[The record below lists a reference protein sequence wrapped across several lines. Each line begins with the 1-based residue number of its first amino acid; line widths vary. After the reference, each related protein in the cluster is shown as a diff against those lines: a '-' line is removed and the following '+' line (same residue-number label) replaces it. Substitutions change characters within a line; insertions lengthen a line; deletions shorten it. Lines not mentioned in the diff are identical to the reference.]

1 MWFKDL
7 CLHKSQGYPCI
18 DYALCYMSPIPTSL
32 TNWLYSDLSP
42 VLTEH
47 DGVQCLAWSRPS
59 LCRFGVCWHWFTAS
73 LSTPTPATISDA
85 CKMHKAPHLPKSCFT
100 YFHTLSSIS
109 GAYIYDLPTCT
120 SGFPWWLS
128 SKERACQCR
137 RRGLDPWVR
146 KIPWRRKWQPTP
158 LFLCGKSHAQRT
170 LEGYSPWDR
179 KRVRHNLATKQ
190 QRTTSTSKILTLKNH
205 PSDLNVYPFPSS
217 ILHKLH
223 PNDQALK
230 SCPISIL
237 TLSQA
242 SLTSQRKDHHI

>member
-1 MWFKDL
+1 MPYATCRLSPPLSQTDYIQIYHL
-7 CLHKSQGYPCI
+7 CLLSMMVSNAWHEADPHYADLVSVGIGSQLHSPPPPLPPFQMPARCI
-18 DYALCYMSPIPTSL
+18 KHLIFQSLVLPISIP
-32 TNWLYSDLSP
+32 
-42 VLTEH
+42 
-47 DGVQCLAWSRPS
+47 
-59 LCRFGVCWHWFTAS
+59 F
-73 LSTPTPATISDA
+73 
-85 CKMHKAPHLPKSCFT
+85 
-100 YFHTLSSIS
+100 SSIS

-158 LFLCGKSHAQRT
+158 LFLCGKSHAQRA